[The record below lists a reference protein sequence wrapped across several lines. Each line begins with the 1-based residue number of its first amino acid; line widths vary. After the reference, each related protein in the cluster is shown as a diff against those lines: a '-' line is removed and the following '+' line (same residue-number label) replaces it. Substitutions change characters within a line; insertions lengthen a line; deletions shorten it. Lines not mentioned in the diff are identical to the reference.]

1 MEVATPPPNGSA
13 RGDARERSTDN
24 KNNSTRAATEPAA
37 IAEPESGAAATAGA
51 AARPGSRGR
60 PRFTCAAPRPRA
72 GHPAAAATAA
82 PRARGAAR
90 RTGRRRAAVLA
101 AAPGTCFAL
110 AAAGARAQV
119 GTPRVGVGAI
129 PFPSRRSPPASTLDF
144 AGARRLPLLR
154 QPSRLCPR
162 PGAVGG
168 CGPCAAGAAR
178 HVHLPPR
185 SLLRG
190 TRRPGGHRA
199 AAWPAPTPRPT
210 PGPPPLPRPPP
221 SRSCQGGKRLAHTLE
236 WTGASVTDS
245 PNS

>member
-1 MEVATPPPNGSA
+1 MEVAWPPYSSA
-13 RGDARERSTDN
+13 REDDRERSTDN
-24 KNNSTRAATEPAA
+24 KNNSTRAATELAA
-37 IAEPESGAAATAGA
+37 IAEPRSGAAATAGA
-51 AARPGSRGR
+51 AALPGLRGR
-60 PRFTCAAPRPRA
+60 PRFTCAAPRPRV

-90 RTGRRRAAVLA
+90 RPGRRRAAVLA
-101 AAPGTCFAL
+101 AAPGTCLAL

-129 PFPSRRSPPASTLDF
+129 PFSSPRLPPASTLDF

-154 QPSRLCPR
+154 LPSRPYPR

-185 SLLRG
+185 RSFRG
-190 TRRPGGHRA
+190 TGRPG
-199 AAWPAPTPRPT
+199 APRGRSAGAHSP
-210 PGPPPLPRPPP
+210 PGARTPPLPRPPP